1 MWRTNLTI
9 LAVTLA
15 VIGFYTTVAHLIPQL
30 QSEVPSAVSLGSG
43 TSPEELVAAGDRI
56 FHQICTAC
64 HGLGT
69 RAPNLLTDHAGKGP
83 IGARCAA
90 AFGPRCKDY
99 LHRSLIAPGDSIV
112 PGFQNIMPPMGSQLT
127 AQQIWAV
134 VAFLESQGGEVTVT
148 AADLASAGP
157 APTAASGAGNAAAP
171 AGAPQP
177 AAAPARSETLDP
189 RQLLAENACLG
200 CHAIDGA
207 GPRIGPPFDGIG
219 ARLTPD
225 RIRRSI
231 LFPNA
236 DTAKGF
242 EQFAGMMPQNFGTK
256 LSAAQLEAI
265 VQFLAGRK

>member
-1 MWRTNLTI
+1 MWRTNLAI

-15 VIGFYTTVAHLIPQL
+15 VIGFYTAVAHLIPQL
-30 QSEVPSAVSLGSG
+30 QSEVPAAVSLGSG
-43 TSPEELVAAGDRI
+43 TSPEELVAAGDQI

-69 RAPNLLTDHAGKGP
+69 RAPNLLTDYAGKGP

-90 AFGPRCKDY
+90 AFGPGCKEY
-99 LHRSLIAPGDSIV
+99 LHRSLVAPGDSVV
-112 PGFQNIMPPMGSQLT
+112 PGFQNIMPPMSAQLS

-134 VAFLESQGGEVTVT
+134 VAFLQSQGGEVTVT
-148 AADLASAGP
+148 PVDVGSAGG
-157 APTAASGAGNAAAP
+157 AFAGTANSGG
-171 AGAPQP
+171 P
-177 AAAPARSETLDP
+177 AAAPAAAGTPARSETSDP

-225 RIRRSI
+225 RIRHAI